1 MYIST
6 KTYTTELLGRDC
18 LFSPPQNH
26 TTYKHIAKQEVYIT
40 KKG

>member
-6 KTYTTELLGRDC
+6 KTYTTELLGRGC
-18 LFSPPQNH
+18 LFSPQNR
-26 TTYKHIAKQEVYIT
+26 TTYKRIAKQEVYIT